1 MIKKYLMMDKFKK
14 LDEESQGIFDLLS
27 KIILEPEIQS
37 VFRNKIGISKEGFDI
52 LVPVDKRKRERVAS
66 TIPPKKMRMPS
77 QTRHWHTESGE
88 GWAQT
93 GEFYAIRDEVGFTE
107 DQIAA
112 ISYAHAKV
120 CKHGHNLAMAGCN
133 FATGAENKIRIA
145 K

>member
-14 LDEESQGIFDLLS
+14 LDEESQGMFDLLS

-52 LVPVDKRKRERVAS
+52 LEPVEIERERVAS
-66 TIPPKKMRMPS
+66 TIPPMKIKMSSLTHR
-77 QTRHWHTESGE
+77 WHTESGE
-88 GWAQT
+88 GWTQT
-93 GEFYAIRDEVGFTE
+93 GEFDGIAEEVGFTE
-107 DQIAA
+107 DQVAA
-112 ISYAHAKV
+112 ISCAHAKV
-120 CKHGHNLAMAGCN
+120 CKHGHHLAMAGCN